1 MTSAEHKHTTPACLA
16 NGAPAAQPALRGRTL
31 RAESMARHTSWRV
44 GGPADRF
51 YIPADTTDLE
61 AMLSGL
67 PRAEP
72 LAWIGLGSNV
82 LVRDGGVR
90 GTVICVNGM
99 RQPLELLSADT
110 LRVGC
115 GVACAKVARFSAA
128 AGLTG
133 AEFLAGIPGSV
144 GGALAMNA
152 GAFGQEIWRIVEQV
166 ETLTR
171 AGQRRQKT
179 AADFAIAYR
188 QVDLPADEWF
198 TSAVLQLVEDTAG
211 QAQTRIREL
220 LAQRAHTQPTGQPSC
235 GSVFKNP
242 ANDHAGRLVEQC
254 GLKGF
259 AVGAARV
266 SEKHANFIVHTGQ
279 ASAADI
285 ETLMLRV
292 QDEVA
297 AQTGVRLVPEVR
309 IIGEPL

>member
-1 MTSAEHKHTTPACLA
+1 MTTRRVVDAA
-16 NGAPAAQPALRGRTL
+16 APLRGRML
-31 RAESMARHTSWRV
+31 HAEPMARHTSWRV

-51 YIPADTTDLE
+51 YIPADADDL
-61 AMLSGL
+61 ALLLDSL

-72 LAWIGLGSNV
+72 LTWIGLGSNV
-82 LVRDGGVR
+82 LVRDGGIR
-90 GTVICVNGM
+90 GAVICTNGM
-99 RQPLELLSADT
+99 RQPLELSAANR

-115 GVACAKVARFSAA
+115 GVACARAARFSAA

-152 GAFGQEIWRIVEQV
+152 GAFGAEIWSIVEQV

-171 AGQRRQKT
+171 AGTRQCKT

-188 QVDLPADEWF
+188 QVELPADEWF
-198 TSAVLQLVEDTAG
+198 LNVALQLAEDTVGNAP
-211 QAQTRIREL
+211 ARIKAL
-220 LAQRAHTQPTGQPSC
+220 LAQRAHTQPVGQPSC

-242 ANDHAGRLVEQC
+242 PGDYAGRLIEQC
-254 GLKGF
+254 GLKGC
-259 AVGAARV
+259 AVGAAQV
-266 SEKHANFIVHTGQ
+266 SEKHANFIVHEGP

-285 ETLMLRV
+285 EALILRV
-292 QDEVA
+292 QGEVT
-297 AQTGVRLVPEVR
+297 AQTGVRLIPEVR